1 MVQCEQE
8 WSQVEP
14 TCMCG
19 FAMDREGAE
28 ASLQYHPPGAFL
40 IRICQEPGSFAVSCR
55 APPQSEDDPNGD
67 AGAGIGCMCGHVFTK
82 V

>member
-1 MVQCEQE
+1 MQCEQE
-8 WSQVEP
+8 WSQVDP

-28 ASLQYHPPGAFL
+28 ATLRYHPPGAFL

-55 APPQSEDDPNGD
+55 VAPDPEDDANAD
-67 AGAGIGCMCGHVFTK
+67 AATGVCDRHCG
-82 V
+82 